1 VKRCVKRFMAP
12 TNYARSNLSGRSRR
26 KTGESNPSGCKQPSI
41 ASRASSVPTLR
52 VCSEAVPAWTDSI
65 RASNAVRNLRRKNI
79 WDYLDLGIN
88 GRHLVRTAAVRERNR
103 AVPAGTRF
111 HFLGLSQHYVLGYF
125 MSPLRACG
133 RGLLTGTGNSRF
145 LTEPLALFGMT
156 GRRDALV
163 IRRLGRRVRRVGARL
178 RGRGNRSW
186 GLGRQGG
193 GTGN

>member
-1 VKRCVKRFMAP
+1 MAP

-52 VCSEAVPAWTDSI
+52 VSSEAAPAWMDSI
-65 RASNAVRNLRRKNI
+65 SAAEAVEGSSAENI
-79 WDYLDLGIN
+79 WDYLDLGIDA
-88 GRHLVRTAAVRERNR
+88 RHLVRTAAVRERNR

-145 LTEPLALFGMT
+145 LTEPSALFGMT

-163 IRRLGRRVRRVGARL
+163 SRRLGRRVRRVGARL